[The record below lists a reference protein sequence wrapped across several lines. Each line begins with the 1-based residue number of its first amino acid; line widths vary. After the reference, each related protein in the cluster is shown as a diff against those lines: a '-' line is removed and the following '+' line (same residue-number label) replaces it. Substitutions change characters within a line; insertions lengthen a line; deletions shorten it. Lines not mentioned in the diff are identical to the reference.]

1 MKIPKAP
8 AILSSV
14 TNRIASGSLFHFEI
28 LKKTLARTKD
38 ILGKLNPK

>member
-1 MKIPKAP
+1 MKISRSP

-28 LKKTLARTKD
+28 FKKTLASTKD